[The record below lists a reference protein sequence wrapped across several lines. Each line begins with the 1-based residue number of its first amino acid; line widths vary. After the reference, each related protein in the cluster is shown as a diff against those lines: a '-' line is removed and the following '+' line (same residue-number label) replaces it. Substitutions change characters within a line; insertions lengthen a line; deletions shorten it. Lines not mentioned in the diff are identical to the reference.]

1 MKKYFT
7 SATTIIFFFSI
18 FWKEN
23 LFAQNIAV
31 NTSGNPANT
40 TALLDVGNGSAATGG
55 DTKGMLIP
63 RVSLTSSTD
72 GATIASPATSLL
84 VYCSGSGGLSPAGY
98 YYNSGTP
105 ASPVWVRLL
114 SGGSPGT
121 AWMITGNAST
131 TDGTHFLGTTD
142 NVPLNFRVNND
153 KAGRIDNTLGNA
165 FFGFWSGY
173 SNTSGNSNVAIGSSA
188 MYNNTTGSS
197 NVSIGSQ
204 SLTWNS
210 TGSFNTGVGYQSLYG
225 NCLGCT
231 GNNNTALGSYA
242 MYATNNGTNS
252 VGIGYFSLSGSS
264 GSDNTAVG
272 YNAINFGGTGSRNTA
287 VGSNA
292 LTNPQV
298 GSSDNA
304 ATGYYALYR
313 TNGSRNSAF
322 GVEALGNGSAIQGS
336 NITAIG
342 YRASYGVGGFAQGG
356 ANNTSIG
363 AYSMYNKRDEADN
376 IAIGYRALYT
386 SSYNNSGT
394 GTSFYNIAIGNDA
407 LYTNNSTA
415 LPSAQDAFYNTA
427 IGHAALYSNTIGAYN
442 TATGYRALYAN
453 TSGTNATA
461 IGYQALYN
469 KQQGTNNTA
478 IGYQAY
484 YGNAAGNGSNV
495 TAVGTQAGYS
505 LTSGNSSV
513 FVGYQAGYAA
523 TSGANN
529 IAIGNTAMGGGA
541 GVTANNNVAVG
552 TEGLN
557 TVTSGAGNTAIGHQA
572 LKGDYTG
579 SNNVGVGYGT
589 GANACFFGTGIGSNN
604 TFVGYQSGNRIV
616 NNSNNNTSLGY
627 QALMGACVGTS
638 GGNNTGIGYQSLVG
652 ISTGNNNI
660 ALGHAAG
667 DNITTGSNNLVIGYD
682 IDAPVATSSNQ
693 MSIGNLLFG
702 TGINGT
708 GTTISTGNIGIA
720 TNAPSERLHV
730 VHSQNAKSR
739 IYLQNATA
747 GTDAAAELFIRRAN
761 NNIVSLGIG
770 DPTYAV
776 TAYPVDFRGA
786 YLYTEAAEGLAFRSD
801 NSSGAFRWVLN
812 GSGIPTEYMR
822 LTPTGNLGIGTTVP
836 SRKFD
841 IHGGAFAAYAM
852 FHTNFSGGLASDGLE
867 LSLGVANEAFLW
879 NYENGYMQFATNNTG
894 RMIILANGNVGIG
907 NAIIAP
913 GELLEIGTAD
923 ATMRIRNTNDAGG
936 GFVGNTWSAVQLG
949 MYNPTAGAWG
959 VLAAGA
965 KRSFFGFDV
974 NGTVGS
980 LTNLYGSP
988 VFRNKLDDGAGNMCY
1003 ATSIAACSDVRY
1015 KKDITPLPDALNNIL
1030 QLQGVNYFWRI
1041 KEFPGLFSSDKNQ
1054 IGFIAQ
1060 EVEKIYPELVLTG
1073 TDGYKSVDYSRLTP
1087 ILVEAIKEQ
1096 QAMIEKQNA
1105 RIEKLEALMSVAKK

>member
-7 SATTIIFFFSI
+7 SVTTIIFFFSI

-23 LFAQNIAV
+23 LFTQNIAV

-63 RVSLTSSTD
+63 RVALTSSTD

-292 LTNPQV
+292 LTNPQA

-342 YRASYGVGGFAQGG
+342 YRASYGAGGFAQGG

-427 IGHAALYSNTIGAYN
+427 IGHAALYSNTIGSYN

-453 TSGTNATA
+453 TNGTNATA

-660 ALGHAAG
+660 AFGHAAG
-667 DNITTGSNNLVIGYD
+667 DNITTGSNNIVIGYD
-682 IDAPVATSSNQ
+682 IDAPVATTSNQ
-693 MSIGNLLFG
+693 LSIGNLIFA
-702 TGINGT
+702 TGGFGT
-708 GTTISTGNIGIA
+708 GTT
-720 TNAPSERLHV
+720 V
-730 VHSQNAKSR
+730 
-739 IYLQNATA
+739 
-747 GTDAAAELFIRRAN
+747 
-761 NNIVSLGIG
+761 
-770 DPTYAV
+770 
-776 TAYPVDFRGA
+776 GA
-786 YLYTEAAEGLAFRSD
+786 
-801 NSSGAFRWVLN
+801 
-812 GSGIPTEYMR
+812 
-822 LTPTGNLGIGTTVP
+822 
-836 SRKFD
+836 
-841 IHGGAFAAYAM
+841 
-852 FHTNFSGGLASDGLE
+852 
-867 LSLGVANEAFLW
+867 
-879 NYENGYMQFATNNTG
+879 
-894 RMIILANGNVGIG
+894 GNVGIG
-907 NAIIAP
+907 TASPSSKLEVRKDASGGGWDARMALSNSTSDRQVFLGTFNGLAAIAAHNFALSSWQDLYVNAAAATSGGNVIMS
-913 GELLEIGTAD
+913 GNVGIGTLPSTTLHLYNANSGSPHIRVESGNNYPGLEFYIGGVYKGQIQAEATGNAYYD
-923 ATMRIRNTNDAGG
+923 AAASILIRPG
-936 GFVGNTWSAVQLG
+936 
-949 MYNPTAGAWG
+949 
-959 VLAAGA
+959 
-965 KRSFFGFDV
+965 
-974 NGTVGS
+974 NGTVGINTS
-980 LTNLYGSP
+980 SAAYCITVNGQPGANGYTAFTNYSDARLKKNITTIDNTLDKIMKLRPVQFYYNDEYLNLYE
-988 VFRNKLDDGAGNMCY
+988 D
-1003 ATSIAACSDVRY
+1003 AT
-1015 KKDITPLPDALNNIL
+1015 ALTR
-1030 QLQGVNYFWRI
+1030 QQR
-1041 KEFPGLFSSDKNQ
+1041 
-1054 IGFIAQ
+1054 GFIAQ
-1060 EVEKIYPELVLTG
+1060 EIKEIFPEMVGSKVIKGKEYYDLNLSNLQVYMVKAMQEQQVIIEKLKVEKS
-1073 TDGYKSVDYSRLTP
+1073 D
-1087 ILVEAIKEQ
+1087 Q
-1096 QAMIEKQNA
+1096 QKQIDMQNA